1 MKALLLLLAIPL
13 LSSCALLQTPGRL
26 LQSAGRTFGLSTTET
41 LRTDVPQSLPA
52 PTFTVRA
59 TE

>member
-13 LSSCALLQTPGRL
+13 LNSCALLQTPGRL
-26 LQSAGRTFGLSTTET
+26 LQSAGRTFGLNTTET
-41 LRTDVPQSLPA
+41 LWTDVPQCLPA
-52 PTFTVRA
+52 PTFSAPA